1 MFERRL
7 VFLIAPV
14 FFCSGQPALRGR
26 SVRRVRT
33 AWQHGCPAMPHPGLH
48 GGARDSNGMEGGAI
62 GEDHPALDFFRAT
75 LPVIIDSSSPSAE
88 NTEWV
93 FRRFSDIIG
102 QRYQTARL
110 FPSPSAA
117 TGGRGIP

>member
-62 GEDHPALDFFRAT
+62 GEDHPALDFFRKNGY
-75 LPVIIDSSSPSAE
+75 SP
-88 NTEWV
+88 
-93 FRRFSDIIG
+93 RFSNIIG
-102 QRYQTARL
+102 QRYQAARL
-110 FPSPSAA
+110 LPSPSAA
-117 TGGRGIP
+117 TGRMGIPEDSRTS